1 MVLLH
6 LVFIPWSLSD
16 MNFLLRITGPDS
28 KQVFPIPQQTVT
40 IGRESA
46 RDLAL
51 PHPLVSRLHAQLECS
66 ENECQITDMGSANG
80 TLVGGEMLTPKVPRI
95 LSPGDKIL
103 IGPFEILFVL
113 EGEEPVPV
121 SEEPKEK
128 PSQADL
134 TIGPPVREGEIPVHL
149 SKGQEKRKDKDKDK
163 IPPSRPPSPP
173 DLPPAGPEG
182 EEEGPPTEPPLLDGS
197 YMPPG
202 LSRRSQ
208 RLIEY
213 LPGFFHTDFMS
224 RFLAL
229 FESMLIPIEWNVDNF
244 DLFLDP
250 STSPSAFLPWLA
262 NWFENVFDDSWN
274 EQKRRTFLKDAHTIY
289 AQRGTR
295 RALMRVLEIYTGQA
309 PEIIDQGHGLEPH
322 TFLINFPFRSTHLKR
337 ELIEK
342 IIDSNKPAH
351 TTYTLNF
358 KD

>member
-1 MVLLH
+1 MVLLP

-16 MNFLLRITGPDS
+16 MNFLLRITGPES
-28 KQVFPIPQQTVT
+28 KQVFPIPQRTVT
-40 IGRESA
+40 IGREPA

-66 ENECQITDMGSANG
+66 ENECLITDMGSANG
-80 TLVGGEMLTPKVPRI
+80 TLVGGEMLTPKVPRT

-103 IGPFEILFVL
+103 IGPFEMLFVP
-113 EGEEPVPV
+113 EGEEPDPV
-121 SEEPKEK
+121 SKEPEEK
-128 PSQADL
+128 PSHADL
-134 TIGPPVREGEIPVHL
+134 TIGPPIREGKIPVHL
-149 SKGQEKRKDKDKDK
+149 IKDQGKGKDK
-163 IPPSRPPSPP
+163 IPPAGPPSPP
-173 DLPPAGPEG
+173 DLPPIEPAGG
-182 EEEGPPTEPPLLDGS
+182 EEVPPADLPSLDGS
-197 YMPPG
+197 YIPPG
-202 LSRRSQ
+202 LSRHSQ
-208 RLIEY
+208 HLIGY

-229 FESMLIPIEWNVDNF
+229 FESMLIPMEWNVDNF

-274 EQKRRTFLKDAHTIY
+274 EQKRRTFLKDAHQIY

-295 RALMRVLEIYTGQA
+295 KALAHVLEIYTGKA
-309 PEIIDQGHGLEPH
+309 PEIIDQGQGLEPH
-322 TFLINFPFRSTHLKR
+322 TFLVNFPFRSTQLKR